1 MKRLILCAM
10 LTCALGA
17 SAGTCSTGG
26 CLTGGVCLSERVMRA
41 HTTLAT
47 RLIDSQLRSWRLM
60 HKRLNDCECLKL
72 NVAAII
78 QALEKAREEL
88 LWLNEP
94 C

>member
-1 MKRLILCAM
+1 MKRLIVSAM
-10 LTCALGA
+10 LVCALGA
-17 SAGTCSTGG
+17 SAGTCSVDGSDGT
-26 CLTGGVCLSERVMRA
+26 CLSERVMRA

-60 HKRLNDCECLKL
+60 YKRLNDCECLKL

-78 QALEKAREEL
+78 QALEQAREEL